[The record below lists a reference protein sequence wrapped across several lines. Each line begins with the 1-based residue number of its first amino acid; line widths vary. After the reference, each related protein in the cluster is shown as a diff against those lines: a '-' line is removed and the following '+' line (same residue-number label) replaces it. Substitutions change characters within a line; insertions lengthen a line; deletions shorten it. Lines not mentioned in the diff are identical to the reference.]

1 MVLKTKIIAIIAC
14 VVLFFLGITTILVL
28 KVQQKKLIEST
39 FDDAAV
45 VSRIIEKSISDAMK
59 RGSTDDVQTILEN
72 IGEYEELNI
81 LRIVSP
87 DGDILKSKLPL
98 EVGTKSRM
106 FINYGQKAKEPF
118 LYERKMVLNYL
129 PILNK
134 KECHR
139 CHDPSRKING
149 IIELGM
155 DFSRH
160 KEAILSMK
168 RFLFVVNLLAV
179 IMIAAVLSI
188 LLTLFVVR
196 PMKKL
201 LSTIKEVDQGN
212 WDARVDFYSNDEMG
226 IIGASFNKM
235 IAHLKNLY
243 DKNIKKERELSKVRA
258 ELEHKKRLEEL
269 NEQLQYKVKE
279 VETANKAIMSLSK
292 EIKSKNIR
300 LSNMVERL
308 KTINEVGRALSSI
321 VDSKELVRLI
331 IKTTADML
339 DAKEGAIHLSGEKM
353 SPLTI
358 KYQHGSGLED
368 HNDITLE
375 LKPIYLEVCQK
386 GKPLLK
392 GNGHGPSAPT
402 VMAVPLK
409 LKHRVIG
416 AIILQHK
423 TNGEYFSDDELE
435 ILSTLAN
442 QAMVAIENA
451 WLYEKVKTSY
461 FATIQSL
468 VNALEANDRYTKGH
482 SERVRTLA
490 VELGRH
496 IGLDY
501 HDLEVL
507 EHASILHDIGKIGID
522 TGILNKDGALTSSEY
537 SLVKAHPLI
546 GEEILGPVD
555 ELDDVRTTIMQH
567 HERFDGKGYPYGLAG
582 EEISLKAR
590 ILAVVDTFDA
600 MLTDRPYRKAF
611 PYAKVIEELRT
622 GAGTQFDPFVVESFV
637 EMLGEKGEEFLYSAG
652 YALNMGEGQL
662 KNPA

>member
-14 VVLFFLGITTILVL
+14 VVLFTLGITTIIVL
-28 KVQQKKLIEST
+28 KVQQAKLVEST
-39 FDDAAV
+39 FDDAQV
-45 VSRIIEKSISDAMK
+45 ISGVIEKSIADAMK
-59 RGSTDDVQTILEN
+59 RGLSENVQTILQN
-72 IGEYEELNI
+72 IGEYEELSI
-81 LRIVSP
+81 LRIISP
-87 DGDILKSKLPL
+87 EGEILKSKISR
-98 EVGTKSRM
+98 EIGTKSREYL
-106 FINYGQKAKEPF
+106 NYGKKERGPF
-118 LYERKMVLNYL
+118 LLDRKYVFNYL
-129 PILNK
+129 PIKNR

-149 IIELGM
+149 IIEVGM

-160 KEAILSMK
+160 KATILSMK
-168 RFLFVVNLLAV
+168 RFLFVVNIASV
-179 IMIAAVLSI
+179 IAIAGVLSF
-188 LLTLFVVR
+188 LLTLFVLR
-196 PMKKL
+196 PMRRL
-201 LSTIKEVDQGN
+201 LSTIRELDRGN

-226 IIGASFNKM
+226 IIGSSFNKM
-235 IAHLKNLY
+235 ITHLKDLY
-243 DKNIKKERELSKVRA
+243 DKNIRKERELSRVRA
-258 ELEHKKRLEEL
+258 ELEHKKRLEDL

-279 VETANKAIMSLSK
+279 VETANRAIMSLSK
-292 EIKSKNIR
+292 EIKTKNIR

-308 KTINEVGRALSSI
+308 KTINEVGRVLSTI
-321 VDSKELVRLI
+321 IDSKELVRLI
-331 IKTTADML
+331 IKTTAEML
-339 DAKEGAIHLSGEKM
+339 EAEEGAIHLNDRKR

-358 KYQHGSGLED
+358 RYQHGSGMED
-368 HNDITLE
+368 YEDITLE
-375 LKPIYLEVCQK
+375 LKPIYSEILQK
-386 GKPLLK
+386 GRPLLK

-402 VMAVPLK
+402 TMAVPLK
-409 LKHRVIG
+409 LKNRVIG
-416 AIILQHK
+416 AIVVQNKL
-423 TNGEYFSDDELE
+423 NGEYFSDDELE

-451 WLYEKVKTSY
+451 WLYERVKTNY

-482 SERVRTLA
+482 SERVKNLA

-496 IGLDY
+496 IGLDF
-501 HDLEVL
+501 HDLEIL
-507 EHASILHDIGKIGID
+507 EHAAILHDIGKIGID
-522 TGILNKDGALTSSEY
+522 SGILNKEAALTSTEY

-567 HERFDGKGYPYGLAG
+567 HERYDGKGYPYGLAG

-611 PYAKVIEELRT
+611 PYSKVIEELRT

-637 EMLGEKGEEFLYSAG
+637 EMLSERGEEFLFSAG
-652 YALNMGEGQL
+652 YALSMGDGSMHGSL
-662 KNPA
+662 